1 MKKHQHTGL
10 IILVGLILLALLV
23 SSMFKDKSALV
34 QVKEVSYSEFVAK
47 VQAHAIRSVEFMGNS
62 AYGTEGKA
70 QTPLASEK
78 GVTPEVSKPEKA
90 SQKPSETPSQ
100 PSVTKSKKQNVSPSN
115 ATPAQKPVV
124 SKETTAVSETES
136 TPAAGETG
144 EPSATSTPAGSTM
157 SVPMPIVQYHT
168 VLPEGG
174 SGVTLLVPELQKN
187 NVPFKFR
194 EPKADGQWLGILTS
208 VFLPILFMIILFM
221 IFRSAQGGG
230 SQALSF
236 GKSRAKLAMDN
247 KVKITF
253 NDVAGIDEAK
263 AELEEVVD
271 FLKNSERYQKLGA
284 KIPKGVL
291 LVGSPGTGKTLLAK
305 AVAGEA
311 GVPFFS
317 ISGSDFVEMFV
328 GVGASRVRDL
338 FEQAKKHAPCIIFV
352 DEIDAVGRQRGA
364 GMGGGHD
371 EREQTLNQL
380 LVEMDGFDPH
390 TGIIVVA
397 ATNRPDILDNALL
410 RPGRF
415 DRQVMI
421 DRPDVQGREQILK
434 VHAKGKPLASDVD
447 LKLLAKRTPGFTGAD
462 LANLLNEGALLAA
475 RHNKEIIHQS
485 DVENSIDKVLA
496 GPEKKNKIMTEKD
509 KELTAYHEVGH
520 ALVAVMTPGCDPLR
534 KVSIIPRGMALGITW
549 TMPDADKVHMTKQQL
564 IATIAMALGGRAAE
578 EVVFKDITT
587 GASSDLEKVSSLAR
601 KIVTVYGMNEKLGP
615 IQYGRRNEHVFMGRD
630 FGTERDYSEEVATV
644 IDREVKMLVE
654 EQYDYAKTLLVD
666 NRDVVDAIVKVLLEK
681 ETLDDKEFMDII
693 DEIRAARTNGKAYK
707 PVKPEHANDED
718 LTTPLVLQP
727 GGGTDAC
734 ATEPFNSPQ
743 S

>member
-1 MKKHQHTGL
+1 MKKHQYTGFW
-10 IILVGLILLALLV
+10 ILVVLIFLALFISTL
-23 SSMFKDKSALV
+23 FKDKAMPPQDLMF
-34 QVKEVSYSEFVAK
+34 SEFIGKVRQRQISKVEISGNIATGTATATAK
-47 VQAHAIRSVEFMGNS
+47 AVPALPTQ
-62 AYGTEGKA
+62 TE
-70 QTPLASEK
+70 
-78 GVTPEVSKPEKA
+78 
-90 SQKPSETPSQ
+90 ETPGGSLSPV
-100 PSVTKSKKQNVSPSN
+100 PSGN
-115 ATPAQKPVV
+115 APGAFPDKYRV
-124 SKETTAVSETES
+124 
-136 TPAAGETG
+136 
-144 EPSATSTPAGSTM
+144 
-157 SVPMPIVQYHT
+157 
-168 VLPEGG
+168 VLPDGG
-174 SGVTLLVPELQKN
+174 VGVSLLVPELQRN
-187 NVPFKFR
+187 NIPFRFS

-208 VFLPILFMIILFM
+208 VFLPLIFLVFLFM
-221 IFRSAQGGG
+221 IFRNAQGGG

-236 GKSRAKLAMDN
+236 GKSRAKMAMDS

-271 FLKNSERYQKLGA
+271 FLKNAERYQKLGA

-390 TGIIVVA
+390 TGIIVLA

-462 LANLLNEGALLAA
+462 LSNLLNEGALMAA
-475 RHNKEIIHQS
+475 RQNKDVIHMA
-485 DVENSIDKVLA
+485 DIENSIDKVLA

-534 KVSIIPRGMALGITW
+534 KVTIIPRGMALGLTW
-549 TMPDADKVHMTKQQL
+549 TMPDADKVHVTKQQL
-564 IATIAMALGGRAAE
+564 YATIAMALGGRAAE

-587 GASSDLEKVSSLAR
+587 GASNDLEKVTSLAR
-601 KIVTVYGMNEKLGP
+601 RIVTAYGMNDKLGP
-615 IQYGRRNEHVFMGRD
+615 ITYGRRNEHPFMGRD
-630 FGTERDYSEEVATV
+630 FGTERDYGEEVATV
-644 IDREVKMLVE
+644 IDREVKRIVDI
-654 EQYDYAKTLLVD
+654 QYDYARNLLTE
-666 NRDVVDAIVKVLLEK
+666 NRDVLDGITKILLEK
-681 ETLDDKEFMDII
+681 ETLDDKEFMDIVEEI
-693 DEIRAARTNGKAYK
+693 KASRGNGSGRLLKEKLDATVKDERGLVIAPGVDEPY
-707 PVKPEHANDED
+707 PVDS
-718 LTTPLVLQP
+718 
-727 GGGTDAC
+727 
-734 ATEPFNSPQ
+734 ATKHEEAGQKN
-743 S
+743 